1 VVPNLSDLL
10 ISISRRRNPVNQRL
24 DFGDVC
30 LVCEKSLIET
40 RFFKQYYVCENC
52 NFHYTMDA
60 RQRIDW
66 IADPDTFQESDRA
79 VYSSD
84 PLEFK
89 TLFTYK
95 TKLSGDSK
103 RTGLTEAAV
112 TGVCE
117 IGGVAAQLIVLDFG
131 FMGGSMGCV
140 VGEKVALA
148 LERSYKKKIACVAI
162 VTSGGTR
169 FQEGVLSLMQMAKTV
184 TVANQLKLKGIPL
197 ISILSNPCTGHTFAS
212 FPNLSDIILGEPG
225 AMVGLQSLQ
234 IVREASLDALPN
246 SANTSEFHLKHGMI
260 DAVVERPKLK
270 ETVSTILDLL
280 SSEYKISRKITR
292 APRNIR
298 KVNLNKRNNHVWDIV
313 QIARHDSRPTA
324 RDYINK
330 ILTNFIEL
338 HGDRHYG
345 DDSTI
350 ISGIGYLGGQ
360 TVAIVGQEKHRKS
373 TDENLRNAKT
383 TPEGFRKVQ
392 RLIKVADK
400 FSLPVI
406 TLVDTL
412 GPKLG
417 IDSEER
423 GLANTIAT
431 TISEMVSLQVPS
443 ISVIIGEGGSEAAL
457 PLLVTNKTF
466 MLQNS
471 ILSVVSPEGAASII
485 YQDSKKA
492 KDVAESLKITAIDCY
507 QLGII
512 DKIVL
517 EPSGGAHN
525 NADDAARILSRELI
539 KEISTIQSFSKR
551 KLVGD
556 RQKRF
561 RNVGEYSSYFRQAIS
576 TEVGFLKGLV
586 KPSSKS

>member
-1 VVPNLSDLL
+1 MAPNLSDLL
-10 ISISRRRNPVNQRL
+10 ISISRRKNLVNQRL

-30 LVCEKSLIET
+30 LVCDKSLSESM
-40 RFFKQYYVCENC
+40 FFKQYHVCEHC

-60 RQRIDW
+60 RQRINW
-66 IADPDTFQESDRA
+66 ISDPDTFQESDKL
-79 VYSSD
+79 VYSAD

-89 TLFTYK
+89 TRLTYK
-95 TKLSGDSK
+95 KKLSGDSE

-117 IGGVAAQLIVLDFG
+117 IGGVPAQLIVLDFG

-148 LERSYKKKIACVAI
+148 LERSYKKKIACVAVI
-162 VTSGGTR
+162 TSGGNR

-184 TVANQLKLKGIPL
+184 TVANQLKTKGIPF
-197 ISILSNPCTGHTFAS
+197 ISILSNPSTGHTFAS

-234 IVREASLDALPN
+234 VVRKESLDVLPD

-270 ETVSTILDLL
+270 ETVSNILDLL
-280 SSEYKISRKITR
+280 SSEYKISRKVNRSTR
-292 APRNIR
+292 STR
-298 KVNLNKRNNHVWDIV
+298 KVSINKLNNNVWDIV

-324 RDYINK
+324 RGYIGK
-330 ILTNFIEL
+330 IITNFVEV
-338 HGDRHYG
+338 HGDRYYG
-345 DDSTI
+345 DDPTI
-350 ISGIGYLGGQ
+350 ITGVGYLGGQ
-360 TVAIVGQEKHRKS
+360 TVAIVGQEKHKTS
-373 TDENLRNAKT
+373 PNETLKNAKT

-392 RLIKVADK
+392 RMVELASK
-400 FSLPVI
+400 FSLPLI
-406 TLVDTL
+406 TLVDSS

-431 TISEMVSLQVPS
+431 TISKMVNLESPS
-443 ISVIIGEGGSEAAL
+443 VSVIIGEGGSEAAL
-457 PLLVTNKTF
+457 PLIVTNKTL

-471 ILSVVSPEGAASII
+471 ILSVVSPEGAAEMIF
-485 YQDSKKA
+485 QDSKKA

-507 QLGII
+507 ELGII

-517 EPSGGAHN
+517 EPSGGSHN
-525 NADDAARILSRELI
+525 NIDDAARILSREII
-539 KEISTIQSFSKR
+539 KELSMIQSLPKR
-551 KLVGD
+551 KLVSE

-561 RNVGEYSSYFRQAIS
+561 RNVGEYSSYFKQAIYN
-576 TEVGFLKGLV
+576 EVRYLKELV
-586 KPSSKS
+586 KR

>member
-1 VVPNLSDLL
+1 MAPNLSDLL
-10 ISISRRRNPVNQRL
+10 ISISRRKNPVNQRL
-24 DFGDVC
+24 DFGDTC
-30 LVCEKSLIET
+30 LVCEKSLAGS
-40 RFFKQYYVCENC
+40 RYFKQYHVCENC

-66 IADPDTFQESDRA
+66 IADPETFQESDKL
-79 VYSSD
+79 VYSTD

-89 TLFTYK
+89 TRLTYK
-95 TKLSGDSK
+95 TKLSGDVE

-112 TGVCE
+112 TGICE
-117 IGGVAAQLIVLDFG
+117 IGGVPAQLIVLDFG

-184 TVANQLKLKGIPL
+184 TVANQLKLKGIPF
-197 ISILSNPCTGHTFAS
+197 ISILSNPSTGHTFAS
-212 FPNLSDIILGEPG
+212 FPNLADIILGEPG

-234 IVREASLDALPN
+234 VVRQESLDTLPN

-260 DAVVERPKLK
+260 DGVVERPKLK
-270 ETVSTILDLL
+270 ETVSNILDLL
-280 SSEYKISRKITR
+280 SSEYKISRKVTR
-292 APRNIR
+292 SARSTR
-298 KVNLNKRNNHVWDIV
+298 KVSMNKLNNDVWDIV

-324 RDYINK
+324 RGYLQK
-330 ILTNFIEL
+330 IITNFVEL
-338 HGDRHYG
+338 HGDRYYG
-345 DDSTI
+345 DDPTI
-350 ISGIGYLGGQ
+350 VSGIGYLGGQ
-360 TVAIVGQEKHRKS
+360 TVAIVGQEKHKNS
-373 TDENLRNAKT
+373 TNENLKNAKT
-383 TPEGFRKVQ
+383 TPEGFRKIQ
-392 RLIKVADK
+392 RLIQIANK
-400 FSLPVI
+400 FSLPLI
-406 TLVDTL
+406 TLVDTS

-431 TISEMVSLQVPS
+431 TISEMVNIQVPS

-471 ILSVVSPEGAASII
+471 ILSVVSPEGAAEMIF
-485 YQDSKKA
+485 QDPKRA

-525 NADDAARILSRELI
+525 NTDDAARILSRELI
-539 KEISTIQSFSKR
+539 KEISMVQSFSKR
-551 KLVGD
+551 KLISD

-561 RNVGEYSSYFRQAIS
+561 RNVGEYSSYFKQAIYK
-576 TEVGFLKGLV
+576 EVGYLKGLV
-586 KPSSKS
+586 KGS